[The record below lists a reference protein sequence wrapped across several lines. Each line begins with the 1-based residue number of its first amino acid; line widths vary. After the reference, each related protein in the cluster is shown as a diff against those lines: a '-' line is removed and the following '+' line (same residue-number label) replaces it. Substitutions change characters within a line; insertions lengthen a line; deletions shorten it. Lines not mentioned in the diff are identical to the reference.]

1 VGRTV
6 PSLKAV
12 AESPV
17 FLGPRGGVATGTG
30 FDRFAPPASAR
41 VYLDTI
47 PQIRRVPSISTWP
60 EVEEAFNTTLGRAFY
75 GEVPL
80 DDAIAI
86 AIARSEQAFQR
97 AAAEEGR

>member
-1 VGRTV
+1 
-6 PSLKAV
+6 
-12 AESPV
+12 
-17 FLGPRGGVATGTG
+17 VATGTE
-30 FDRFAPPASAR
+30 FDRFVPPASSR

-60 EVEEAFNTTLGRAFY
+60 EVEEAFNNTLGRAFY

-97 AAAEEGR
+97 AAEEGR

>member
-1 VGRTV
+1 MA
-6 PSLKAV
+6 S
-12 AESPV
+12 
-17 FLGPRGGVATGTG
+17 GT
-30 FDRFAPPASAR
+30 DLDPFAPPASSR

-75 GEVPL
+75 GEVPI
-80 DDAIAI
+80 DDAIAL
-86 AIARSEQAFQR
+86 AQSRSEDAFRR